1 MVYANVCLQT
11 EPPALPQLLSICL
24 YSLHWSPVVFS
35 SLPRDCLYAVS
46 FLIVLLNT
54 VYKPKQNTFSQAF
67 WVYMQTVS
75 WVFTPLDVY
84 HYWSES
90 LALLSLHFIDLS
102 QSFLGKHL
110 LFYYPWAWWTGL
122 FFIINGNSVAVL
134 EFLHVENIKQA
145 LAAIKS
151 ELLIHL
157 TGWMDLILNA
167 LSNCVELFS
176 QLI

>member
-1 MVYANVCLQT
+1 M
-11 EPPALPQLLSICL
+11 
-24 YSLHWSPVVFS
+24 FS

-54 VYKPKQNTFSQAF
+54 VYKPKQNAFSQAF

-75 WVFTPLDVY
+75 WVFTPLDYSACVSLLEWESCLTVSSL
-84 HYWSES
+84 HRLVSELS
-90 LALLSLHFIDLS
+90 GKASFLLPLSLVN
-102 QSFLGKHL
+102 
-110 LFYYPWAWWTGL
+110 WAF
-122 FFIINGNSVAVL
+122 FFIINGNSVAIL

-157 TGWMDLILNA
+157 TVWMDLILNA